1 MWLVD
6 VLRMTTGLRTAYNV
20 TGGEN
25 YVKRLIISA
34 AMTLILAGSAFALT
48 DAEYNTLRK
57 SNADFARADRNL
69 TQVWKKI
76 AGKMSG
82 ASFKRLQSEQRYWIS
97 EGRDDEA
104 ERYME
109 MGYSR
114 AEAYTMATNDRAE
127 YLSERAR
134 EIMRSK

>member
-1 MWLVD
+1 
-6 VLRMTTGLRTAYNV
+6 
-20 TGGEN
+20 
-25 YVKRLIISA
+25 
-34 AMTLILAGSAFALT
+34 MTLILAGTAFALS

-57 SNADFARADRNL
+57 SSADFARADKNL

-82 ASFKRLQSEQRYWIS
+82 TAFKRLQSEQRYWIS

-104 ERYME
+104 ERYMD

-127 YLSERAR
+127 YLPERAR